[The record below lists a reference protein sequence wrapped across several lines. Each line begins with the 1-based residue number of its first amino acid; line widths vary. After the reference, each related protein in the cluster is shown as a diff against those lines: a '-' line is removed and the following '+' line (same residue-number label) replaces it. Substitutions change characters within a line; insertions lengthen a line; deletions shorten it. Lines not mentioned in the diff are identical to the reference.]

1 MNNRLRKNQDK
12 HIFKLAGINKKNKG
26 TDSHAEL
33 IQNQINIMEKV
44 LPIILETSKYGT
56 ERRINDEINRTIRHC
71 QNIFGWWG
79 DRRSALLYFEESIEL
94 SNMKEKGKYVV
105 EHAIPANASVKKY
118 REGEKLQNL
127 IFNPVALITKDSDR
141 KLFQEGLGR
150 EGYDFLFPFKRY
162 SKVGIRLKNLF
173 EEEVDCK
180 NFTME
185 DNFRL
190 IKRVPELKN
199 VLDGLKCG

>member
-1 MNNRLRKNQDK
+1 MNNSSSKKSRQ
-12 HIFKLAGINKKNKG
+12 HMFKLAGINKKNKG

-33 IQNQINIMEKV
+33 IQNHINIMEKV
-44 LPIILETSKYGT
+44 LPVIIETCKYGT

-71 QNIFGWWG
+71 QNVFGWWG
-79 DRRSALLYFEESIEL
+79 DRRSALLYFEENIEL
-94 SNMKEKGKYVV
+94 SEMKEKGKYIV

-127 IFNPVALITKDSDR
+127 IFNPVALITKDSDTE
-141 KLFQEGLGR
+141 LFRAGLGR
-150 EGYDFLFPFKRY
+150 EGHDFLLPFKRY

-173 EEEVDCK
+173 EEEIDCK

-185 DNFRL
+185 DNFKL
-190 IKRVPELKN
+190 IRRVPELKN

>member
-1 MNNRLRKNQDK
+1 MKTCSNTHKEK

-26 TDSHAEL
+26 TDSHTEL

-94 SNMKEKGKYVV
+94 SNLKEKGKYVV

-150 EGYDFLFPFKRY
+150 EGHDFLFPFKRY

-173 EEEVDCK
+173 EEEVDCE

-190 IKRVPELKN
+190 IKRVPELRN
-199 VLDGLKCG
+199 VLDGLK